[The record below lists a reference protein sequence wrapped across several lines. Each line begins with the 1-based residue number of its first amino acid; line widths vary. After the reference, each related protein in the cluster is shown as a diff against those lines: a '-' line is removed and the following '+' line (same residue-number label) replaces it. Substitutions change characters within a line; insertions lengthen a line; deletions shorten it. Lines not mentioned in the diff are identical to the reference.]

1 MKAAVYYQTGD
12 PSVFKYEEVPDPACR
27 PGGVLIDVKAI
38 GIQGGDTLNRRG
50 GELATHPHIVGYQ
63 ASGIIREV
71 GTNVTDREP
80 GQAVVATMA
89 FGSHAALVSVAAQ
102 STYLVPA
109 GMSIEDAAGVPIE
122 FGTAD
127 DCLFEFGRLQA
138 GESVLVQAGG
148 GGVGLAAIQ
157 LAKRAGA
164 TVFATASSDE
174 KLERLKA
181 FGMDH
186 GINYRTENLVAKVM
200 QLTEG
205 RGVNL
210 VVDSVGG
217 KTLEAS
223 IAAISYRG
231 RVSWVGN
238 AGREEVVPDTRALMG
253 KNASLTGVFLGAEM
267 SAQPQRC
274 RTMIEQLLSDIARG
288 ELKVVIDRRF
298 PLSQAAEAHEYI
310 EGRGAFGRVV
320 LIPD

>member
-12 PSVFKYEEVPDPACR
+12 PSVLQYEEVPDPVCR
-27 PGGVLIDVKAI
+27 PNGVLIEIKAI

-63 ASGIIREV
+63 AAGIIREV
-71 GTNVTDREP
+71 GEQVTTRAV
-80 GQAVVATMA
+80 GQSVVTTMP
-89 FGSHAALVSVAAQ
+89 FGSHAALATVSAQ
-102 STYLVPA
+102 STYLVPT
-109 GMSIEDAAGVPIE
+109 GMEIEQAAGVPIE

-127 DCLFEFGRLQA
+127 DCLFEFGRLKA
-138 GESVLVQAGG
+138 GETVLVQAGG

-164 TVFATASSDE
+164 TVFATASSEE
-174 KLERLKA
+174 KLERLKS

-186 GINYRTENLVAKVM
+186 GINYRAEDFVAKTM
-200 QLTEG
+200 ELTGG
-205 RGVNL
+205 RGVDL

-217 KTLEAS
+217 KTLEGS
-223 IAAISYRG
+223 IAALAYRG

-238 AGREEVVPDTRALMG
+238 AGREESVPDTRALMG
-253 KNASLTGVFLGAEM
+253 KNASLNGVFLGAEM
-267 SAQPQRC
+267 SAQAPRC
-274 RTMIEQLLSDIARG
+274 RAMIERLLREVAGG

-298 PLSQAAEAHEYI
+298 ALSEAAEAHEYI
-310 EGRGAFGRVV
+310 EGRGSFGRVL

>member
-12 PSVFKYEEVPDPACR
+12 PSVFQYEELPDPACR

-50 GELATHPHIVGYQ
+50 GELATHPHVVGYQ

-71 GTNVTDREP
+71 GANVTDRQP

-89 FGSHAALVSVAAQ
+89 FGSHASLVSVASQ
-102 STYLVPA
+102 STYLVPT
-109 GMSIEDAAGVPIE
+109 GMSLEDAAGVPIE

-127 DCLFEFGRLQA
+127 DCLFEFGRLKA
-138 GESVLVQAGG
+138 GETVLVQAGG

-164 TVFATASSDE
+164 TVFATASSEE
-174 KLERLKA
+174 KLERLKP

-186 GINYRTENLVAKVM
+186 GINYSTENFVAKTM

-217 KTLEAS
+217 KTLEGS
-223 IAAISYRG
+223 IAALAYRG

-238 AGREEVVPDTRALMG
+238 AGREEMVPDTRALMG
-253 KNASLTGVFLGAEM
+253 KNASLNGVFLGAEM

-274 RTMIEQLLSDIARG
+274 RTMIERLLADIARG
-288 ELKVVIDRRF
+288 ELQVVIDRQF
-298 PLSQAAEAHEYI
+298 PLSEAAAAHSYI
-310 EGRGAFGRVV
+310 EGRGAFGRVL